1 MVTRKSIKIG
11 SGLAAGLLVIS
22 LSGAPAQAHDAHDV
36 IAPAAAFV
44 ALGWMLH
51 HGHHG
56 HHRHYQYYK
65 RYRHGHHGHHGHKKR
80 YGGHY
85 RYERQHSH
93 SYGGYHKKKRHVRH

>member
-1 MVTRKSIKIG
+1 MVTRKSIKLAI
-11 SGLAAGLLVIS
+11 GLAAGLLVFS
-22 LSGAPAQAHDAHDV
+22 LSSAPARADHGHDAV
-36 IAPAAAFV
+36 APAAAFI

-65 RYRHGHHGHHGHKKR
+65 RYRHHGHRGHKSR

-85 RYERQHSH
+85 KHQRKHSH
-93 SYGGYHKKKRHVRH
+93 SHGGYHKQKRHVRH

>member
-1 MVTRKSIKIG
+1 MVTRKSIKLG

-56 HHRHYQYYK
+56 HHR
-65 RYRHGHHGHHGHKKR
+65 RYC
-80 YGGHY
+80 
-85 RYERQHSH
+85 RQHAE
-93 SYGGYHKKKRHVRH
+93 YRLGTGTATRE